1 MIQIKISDTFTKDL
15 IVRQPV
21 RCRTSNKEKS
31 DLTPLNRTDIK
42 SIIGQS
48 KGSTIVGKG
57 QIKGIS
63 LVKRQLEP
71 IEGYVLKQRL
81 NHSFIGHYTFDR
93 LTGKIEKS
101 LKRDLMAL
109 VLQKAKQV
117 RIEITGLESGS
128 YIIKRENC
136 SDYNG
141 LFNKVKNIIL
151 INQKENVFSAQ
162 KTII

>member
-1 MIQIKISDTFTKDL
+1 MITISISDSFTKNQ

-31 DLTPLNRTDIK
+31 DLTPLNRTEIK
-42 SIIGQS
+42 PIIGQS
-48 KGSTIVGKG
+48 KGCMIVSRG

-71 IEGYVLKQRL
+71 VEGYVLRDRL
-81 NHSFIGHYTFDR
+81 HHKFVGSYTFER
-93 LTGKIEKS
+93 LTSRIEKD

-117 RIEITGLESGS
+117 TILIEGLQSGNYTIQRDNCTNYES
-128 YIIKRENC
+128 
-136 SDYNG
+136 
-141 LFNKVKNIIL
+141 LFNKVRNIIL
-151 INQKENVFSAQ
+151 INQKS
-162 KTII
+162 IL